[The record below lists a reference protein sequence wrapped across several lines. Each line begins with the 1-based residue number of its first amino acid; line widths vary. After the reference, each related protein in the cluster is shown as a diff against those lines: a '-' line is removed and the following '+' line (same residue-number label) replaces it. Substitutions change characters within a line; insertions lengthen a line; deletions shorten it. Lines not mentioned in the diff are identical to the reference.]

1 LADGISGLL
10 EFNYNSS
17 RTNTEDETGE
27 KTLSKTG
34 SFNQLYNLSFSRA
47 FYPNLY
53 LNAGGTFENSDTS
66 SSVDDADSEFTVTS
80 IRPFIDLTLKGPVFT
95 AGGMYNTREVTTSG
109 TDADQLRFI
118 NEKRSA
124 FFGWKPAGL
133 PSLDVRFDTT
143 NLYDSD
149 RAIQDNTN
157 DFLSLALRYMPE
169 YEQLKGLD
177 VRYQPSYTKT
187 NNRLDDVITTNMSHN
202 GRLTFSDSFYNRRV
216 SLYSSYNIA
225 HTDSRTTTSSSTA
238 EILTQLFPF
247 SGLSAVDDTPADGPL
262 NINSDLIDGNLAAGA
277 GINIGRG
284 DTIPRNMGIDF
295 VTASEVNILYVWTS
309 RELPPQIVN
318 SFSWDI
324 YTSQD
329 NQNWTLYTTVP
340 IAVFGSFQNRFE
352 ISFSNVKTRYIKVVT
367 SPLSSAEAALVPA
380 FTDPDNIL
388 VTEIQAFLSTP
399 SSQIGKTVDDS
410 MTNHIY
416 NLDVRTRI
424 TDIPA
429 LFYEFSYFLTKTA
442 SSFTNTTLS
451 NGLSVNYNISNN
463 VTTLARVSR
472 EDSVLQEDKAV
483 SYLYNASVTARPL
496 QTLSHTINYS
506 GELQE
511 TGGERTNSNALFLN
525 NSAELYKGIN
535 LNLNGGLSFLKKNSG
550 ENTRNMAFSFGTGLV
565 PHRRLTIDLYYS
577 SGDTRQT
584 GGDQDIS
591 DKTERETVGLSYKPF
606 DTMYFLV
613 SFERTKTKGDT
624 RDLMNYGANWSP
636 FPDGSLQFTFSYN
649 ENLTSDGE
657 KVTLISPNMRWK
669 ISRRTFLDLSGQYLE
684 TESGPQKS
692 DSIITSATF
701 RTAL

>member
-1 LADGISGLL
+1 MADGISGLL
-10 EFNYNSS
+10 ELNYNTA
-17 RTNTEDETGE
+17 RTKTEDETGE
-27 KTLSKTG
+27 STLSKTG
-34 SFNQLYNLSFSRA
+34 SFSQLYTLSLSRA

-53 LNAGGTFENSDTS
+53 LNAGGTFENNDTS
-66 SSVDDADSEFTVTS
+66 SSIDDTDSEFSVTS

-95 AGGMYNTREVTTSG
+95 AGGMYNTREVKTSG
-109 TDADQLRFI
+109 TDSEQRFV
-118 NEKRSA
+118 NEKKSA

-149 RAIQDNTN
+149 RLIQDDTN

-177 VRYQPSYTKT
+177 VRYQPAYTKT

-202 GRLTFSDSFYNRRV
+202 GRLTFSDSYFNRRV

-225 HTDSRTTTSSSTA
+225 HNETETTTSSTTS

-247 SGLSAVDDTPADGPL
+247 SGLSSIDITPADGPL
-262 NINSDLIDGNLAAGA
+262 NVNSDLIDGNLTAGA

-284 DTIPRNMGIDF
+284 DTNPRNMGIDF
-295 VTASEVNILYVWTS
+295 VTASEVNIIYVWTS
-309 RELPPQIVN
+309 RELPQQIVN

-329 NQNWTLYTTVP
+329 NETWTLHATVP
-340 IAVFGSFQNRFE
+340 IAIFGSFQNRFE
-352 ISFSNVKTRYIKVVT
+352 ITFSNVNTRYIKVVT
-367 SPLSSAEAALVPA
+367 TPLSSAEAALVPG
-380 FTDPDNIL
+380 FTDPDNIP
-388 VTEIQAFLSTP
+388 VTEVQAFLSTP
-399 SSQIGKTVDDS
+399 ASQNERTLQNS
-410 MTNHIY
+410 MTNQIF

-451 NGLSVNYNISNN
+451 NGLSITHNISSNI
-463 VTTLARVSR
+463 TTLARVSR
-472 EDSVLQEDKAV
+472 EDTVLQDERGV
-483 SYLYNASVTARPL
+483 SYLYNASLTARPL

-511 TGGERTNSNALFLN
+511 QGGERSNSNALFLN

-535 LNLNGGLSFLKKNSG
+535 INLNGGLSFLKKNSG
-550 ENTRNMAFSFGTGLV
+550 ENTRNMTFSLGTGLV

-577 SGDTRQT
+577 GGDTRQR
-584 GGDQDIS
+584 GGSRNIS
-591 DKTERETVGLSYKPF
+591 DKTERETIGLSYKPF

-684 TESGPQKS
+684 TESASQIS